1 MLPRIKREKNK
12 KYLGFFNWVF
22 YFGSLIAAIINP
34 PIKPRFINTALWW
47 KGNTWKIIVVG
58 IINSNKKTEPIF
70 WFSPNIKNP
79 EPKIRH
85 IIAPT
90 RRIDEI
96 GSGIPFEEIY
106 STVLS
111 KSLILPGMAEIKI
124 AEINNLEKKSKKDLI
139 LLFFKKGFF
148 IRLL

>member
-1 MLPRIKREKNK
+1 MLPRIKRWKK
-12 KYLGFFNWVF
+12 KYLVFFNEVI

-34 PIKPRFINTALWW
+34 PINPRLINTALWW
-47 KGNTWKIIVVG
+47 KGNKWKIIVVG
-58 IINSNKKTEPIF
+58 IRNSNKKTEPIF
-70 WFSPNIKNP
+70 CFSPNIKNP

-96 GSGIPFEEIY
+96 ISGMPFEEIY

-111 KSLILPGMAEIKI
+111 KSFILPGI
-124 AEINNLEKKSKKDLI
+124 AEINIAEIDTLEKKSKKDLI

-148 IRLL
+148 IILL